1 MFKLKN
7 IFVQSIQGKL
17 KLSYSMSKTI
27 KMKKFLLIASIILL
41 LAFVTTNLLAIGFN
55 INLKDAYAVENA
67 FNSFSVNFLLEKYL
81 PQESYYDGPQNNP
94 SRLIEPFKLL
104 LLGVGLIFLS
114 LIGRKTFKS

>member
-1 MFKLKN
+1 
-7 IFVQSIQGKL
+7 
-17 KLSYSMSKTI
+17 
-27 KMKKFLLIASIILL
+27 MKKFLLIASIILL
-41 LAFVTTNLLAIGFN
+41 LGFVANNLLSIAFN
-55 INLKDAYAVENA
+55 TDLKDAHAVENA
-67 FNSFSVNFLLEKYL
+67 FNSFSVDFLLEKYF